1 MKLAVAIR
9 HVSFEDLGNFG
20 PVLAA
25 RGFEVRYVDCGTDDV
40 AAIDP
45 FAPDLLI
52 VLGGPIGAYEDDLY
66 PFIKDEVWLLEQ
78 RLTAP
83 RATLGVCLGA
93 QMIARTL
100 GARVYPAPHKEIG
113 WSRLM
118 LTAAG
123 SMSPLRH
130 LKSPVLHW
138 HGDTFDLPREATL
151 LASTEKCV
159 NQAFSW
165 GDNVLAL
172 QFHPEAVA
180 RNIEQWF
187 IGHACEI
194 SATDG
199 ISVPVLRRD
208 THQFAAGLELEA
220 ARCLADW
227 LDTIDLNEVPIVTR
241 ENGSAG

>member
-20 PVLAA
+20 AVLAA
-25 RGFEVRYVDCGTDDV
+25 KGFEVRYVDCGIDDV
-40 AAIDP
+40 AKIDP
-45 FAPDLLI
+45 CAPELLI

-66 PFIKDEVWLLEQ
+66 PFIKDEIRLLER
-78 RLTAP
+78 RLQTRRP
-83 RATLGVCLGA
+83 TLGVCLGA
-93 QMIARTL
+93 QIIARTL
-100 GARVYPAPHKEIG
+100 DARVYPAPHKEIG
-113 WSRLM
+113 WSRLT

-123 SMSPLRH
+123 SMSPLQH
-130 LKSPVLHW
+130 LTSPVLHW

-151 LASTEKCV
+151 LASTEKCL

-172 QFHPEAVA
+172 QFHPEVTA

-199 ISVPVLRRD
+199 VSVPVLRRD
-208 THQFAAGLELEA
+208 THQFAAGLELQ
-220 ARCLADW
+220 ARQCLADW
-227 LDTIDLNEVPIVTR
+227 LEKINESDIPVVSR
-241 ENGSAG
+241 ENATAS